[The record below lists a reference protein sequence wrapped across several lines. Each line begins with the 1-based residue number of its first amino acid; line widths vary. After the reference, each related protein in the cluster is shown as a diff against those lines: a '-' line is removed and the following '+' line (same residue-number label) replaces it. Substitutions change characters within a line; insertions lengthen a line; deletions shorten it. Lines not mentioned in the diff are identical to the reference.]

1 MFISISQLKNED
13 VDVIKI
19 DATANDWP
27 KSLFDV
33 SGFPTIFWKPK
44 DSDKKPIR
52 YNVCINFITNII
64 NVKQCLLDSCNSK
77 IT

>member
-1 MFISISQLKNED
+1 MKGED
-13 VDVIKI
+13 VDIIKI

-44 DSDKKPIR
+44 DSSKKPTR
-52 YNVCINFITNII
+52 YNVSKDNIA
-64 NVKQCLLDSCNSK
+64 
-77 IT
+77 